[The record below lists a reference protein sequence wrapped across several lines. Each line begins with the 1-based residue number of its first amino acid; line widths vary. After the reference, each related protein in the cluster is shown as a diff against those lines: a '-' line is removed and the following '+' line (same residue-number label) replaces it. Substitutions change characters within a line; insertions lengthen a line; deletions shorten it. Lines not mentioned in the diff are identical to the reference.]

1 MKCVLILVSF
11 LIQIKRGELITLG
24 QFNKLRKLVAD
35 ETDVDERS
43 ERLYF
48 ADYSSLRPLR
58 GAVWMRHRG
67 RCDLGRVLI
76 GSEFSINLVEQ
87 VSLDSFTTV
96 IGYVEEGLYT
106 VCDEISQLDPS
117 RNNITLHSCEYT
129 PGE

>member
-1 MKCVLILVSF
+1 LNLKYFFS
-11 LIQIKRGELITLG
+11 QIKRGELMTFG
-24 QFNKLRKLVAD
+24 QFSNLNKLVAND
-35 ETDVDERS
+35 NELHEQ
-43 ERLYF
+43 EEHLYF

-96 IGYVEEGLYT
+96 IGYVDEGLYT

-117 RNNITLHSCEYT
+117 RNRIMLHSCEYT
-129 PGE
+129 AEE

>member
-1 MKCVLILVSF
+1 MTF
-11 LIQIKRGELITLG
+11 G
-24 QFNKLRKLVAD
+24 QFSNLNKLVAND
-35 ETDVDERS
+35 TELHER
-43 ERLYF
+43 EEHLYF

-96 IGYVEEGLYT
+96 IGYVDEGLYT

-117 RNNITLHSCEYT
+117 RNRIILHSCEYT
-129 PGE
+129 AEE